1 MAAPVGN
8 QNARKAKIWEQAI
21 KRALARK
28 ANSTVDNGLD
38 ALADQLV
45 AAAASG
51 EAWALKE
58 VGDRLDGKPAQVI
71 AGDSDSP
78 LQMIQRIERSV
89 VRANTK
95 ATDG

>member
-1 MAAPVGN
+1 MSAPIGN

-38 ALADQLV
+38 LLADQIV
-45 AAAASG
+45 AQAAAG

-58 VGDRLDGKPAQVI
+58 VGDRLDGKPAQSIGGDPDGDPIRTLSEIVI
-71 AGDSDSP
+71 
-78 LQMIQRIERSV
+78 
-89 VRANTK
+89 RAVD